1 MELDL
6 FKQPKLTLKL
16 ASKFLFDNLVSQTK
30 VMLTKENRLK
40 LYLYLSYVSLY
51 LSISPYFDFFE
62 FINSIISNIFYWTIL
77 GILSSIGLGFG
88 LHTGVLFLF
97 PLIVNTCYGYKNC
110 NNFNFDIYGNSSFV
124 CLNQTN
130 ILTYVDSYH
139 LLPSQLLLFFRL
151 LIPIF
156 FWGVGTALGDVPP
169 YIFSRIDRLNRKKQ
183 FDLRNISNSKFINF
197 INVITIDLLLE
208 YRFWAILMLSAWPNM
223 FFDLCGIAAGHYLI
237 PFKDFL
243 YATILGKAFIKAPL
257 QGLFVIYLFTGNS
270 IENFIS
276 NLPFSNTLLGWIGQ
290 YKNNLQSENT
300 DIGIIGM
307 IWSVIILMLF
317 IMLVKSSIE
326 LMANKQKNN

>member
-6 FKQPKLTLKL
+6 FKQPRLTLKL
-16 ASKFLFDNLVSQTK
+16 ASKFLFDNLVSQMK
-30 VMLTKENRLK
+30 IILTKENRLK
-40 LYLYLSYVSLY
+40 LYLYLSYISLY

-62 FINSIISNIFYWTIL
+62 SLNLIITDMFYWTLL

-110 NNFNFDIYGNSSFV
+110 NNFNFNMYGNSSFT
-124 CLNQTN
+124 CINHTN
-130 ILTYVDSYH
+130 LYTHIDYYSIIPSEILIF
-139 LLPSQLLLFFRL
+139 LRL
-151 LIPIF
+151 IIPIF
-156 FWGVGTALGDVPP
+156 FWGLGTAIGDVPP

-183 FDLRNISNSKFINF
+183 FDLRNISNSKIINF
-197 INVITIDLLLE
+197 INIITIDLLLK

-237 PFKDFL
+237 PFQDFL

-270 IENFIS
+270 IETMIS
-276 NLPFSNTLLGWIGQ
+276 KLPFSDTLLGWLGQ
-290 YKNNLQSENT
+290 YKTNLQSENT
-300 DIGIIGM
+300 EIGIFGFL
-307 IWSVIILMLF
+307 WSIVILLLF
-317 IMLVKSSIE
+317 IMLIKSSIE
-326 LMANKQKNN
+326 LMANKQKNS